1 VYPYVPHFSH
11 STCHETSFWEHAQAP
26 SLQLAAAATPA
37 WLPITAPWT
46 HKCSYSM
53 KNVAYFFLSYSI
65 YGPRLCSCSTWTF
78 SELMCSLFLPS
89 SNVDST
95 RSRHFNFP
103 LGKSLESW
111 SLGPHDARLE
121 PRRRVKDL
129 STSHFLTVWAS
140 CFEIVPDPDD
150 PDVRWVMMSYLRDCW
165 TGFFGWQTFR
175 VFRGPGQPRRSDA
188 VDGRWPIC

>member
-1 VYPYVPHFSH
+1 
-11 STCHETSFWEHAQAP
+11 
-26 SLQLAAAATPA
+26 
-37 WLPITAPWT
+37 
-46 HKCSYSM
+46 
-53 KNVAYFFLSYSI
+53 
-65 YGPRLCSCSTWTF
+65 
-78 SELMCSLFLPS
+78 MCSLFLPS

-111 SLGPHDARLE
+111 SLGAHDARLE

-150 PDVRWVMMSYLRDCW
+150 PDVR
-165 TGFFGWQTFR
+165 
-175 VFRGPGQPRRSDA
+175 
-188 VDGRWPIC
+188 